1 MEKKNRNH
9 QGNLNPMYGKRHSQE
24 TKQKI
29 SDSQKSRYEQYKNA
43 MNNHHATMD
52 ELLQSESFNNR
63 LRQIIREEAIKNDG
77 EYKVG
82 EG

>member
-1 MEKKNRNH
+1 MEKKKRSH
-9 QGNLNPMYGKRHSQE
+9 EGNLNPMYGKRHSQE

-52 ELLQSESFNNR
+52 ELLQSESLNNR
-63 LRQIIREEAIKNDG
+63 LRQIIREEAIKLL
-77 EYKVG
+77 
-82 EG
+82 